1 MTTNRVFTIQLF
13 TFGVAGAAQLF
24 ALSYATNQMS
34 VTDSARFM
42 YLVALTTILSFLDF
56 GILWALFMNLPKNP
70 SASSQLIRTACRK
83 VIRINLT
90 LGFGLLFLLCH
101 SYLSFDVALVISVI
115 LLNNFFF
122 IGLVA
127 SRVIKGE
134 IFYFVIFNSSWPL
147 SLMVFY
153 LLGLSQIDF
162 NSIFAIVPP
171 TASLVINAFVFAYIY
186 PRQISKT
193 NITYSTRLNIDE
205 LKTIFRTFSFY
216 AATVQILTL
225 LMLYGDRFFIFPKL
239 TSSDFLNYAIC
250 VQFAGM
256 AITIIQ
262 NFSSSIIGTHTLQNN
277 RLKDT
282 VANGIPVVP
291 LLGLIAGV
299 AYFLLMP
306 IVAQV
311 FFPSLSIKVT
321 FLFLIAINIFLTSIS
336 VAIYQNLWINGEL
349 RLRVYIQLFGI
360 ASYLV
365 YGILILGKQV
375 ALWQASLALMLSNFG
390 IIPYGLHSMRT
401 KNKFMRRFHNDT

>member
-1 MTTNRVFTIQLF
+1 MTTTRVFIIQLF

-34 VTDSARFM
+34 ATDSARFM
-42 YLVALTTILSFLDF
+42 YLVALTTLLSFLDF
-56 GILWALFMNLPKNP
+56 GILWTLFMNLPKNP

-83 VIRINLT
+83 VMRINLT
-90 LGFGLLFLLCH
+90 LALGLLFLFYL

-115 LLNNFFF
+115 LVNNFFF

-147 SLMVFY
+147 TLIVFY
-153 LLGLSQIDF
+153 LIGLGEIDF
-162 NSIFAIVPP
+162 HSIFAIVPP
-171 TASLVINAFVFAYIY
+171 TASVVINAFVSAYIY
-186 PRQISKT
+186 FRQISKT
-193 NITYSTRLNIDE
+193 NATYATRLNIDE
-205 LKTIFRTFSFY
+205 LKAIFRTFSFY

-250 VQFAGM
+250 VQFGGM

-262 NFSSSIIGTHTLQNN
+262 NFSSSIIGTHALEKN

-282 VANGIPVVP
+282 VANGVPVVP

-306 IVAQV
+306 TVAQV
-311 FFPSLSIKVT
+311 FFPSLSINLT
-321 FLFLIAINIFLTSIS
+321 FLFLIAVNIFVTSIS
-336 VAIYQNLWINGEL
+336 VAIYQNFWINSEL

-365 YGILILGKQV
+365 FGILILGKQV
-375 ALWQASLALMLSNFG
+375 ALWQAGLALMLSNLG

-401 KNKFMRRFHNDT
+401 KNKFKRGFQNDT